1 MPVVLHRPSPEGFVP
16 KTCTVVR
23 KADGWYVCIT
33 LEDKSVPLPEPVPIK
48 RAVGIDVGLDRF
60 LTTSDGE
67 VVPIPRY
74 YRRAQKHLAR
84 QQRQL
89 SRKVKGSA
97 NWKRQATKVACLQ
110 LHVARQRKAFHY
122 QVAHWLVGQYDLLV
136 VEDLNVRGLARTRL
150 AKSILD
156 AAWGQFLDILTAVA
170 VKRGKQ
176 VLRVDP
182 RGTSQNC
189 CVCEER
195 VPKTLSERV
204 HDCPRCGSWDRDLNA
219 AIEILK
225 RGLRSPRIRG
235 DIGGRWDCRS
245 LAVED
250 PGLPVR

>member
-1 MPVVLHRPSPEGFVP
+1 M
-16 KTCTVVR
+16 
-23 KADGWYVCIT
+23 
-33 LEDKSVPLPEPVPIK
+33 
-48 RAVGIDVGLDRF
+48 
-60 LTTSDGE
+60 
-67 VVPIPRY
+67 
-74 YRRAQKHLAR
+74 
-84 QQRQL
+84 
-89 SRKVKGSA
+89 KGSA

-189 CVCEER
+189 CVCEEH

-225 RGLRSPRIRG
+225 RGLR
-235 DIGGRWDCRS
+235 
-245 LAVED
+245 AV
-250 PGLPVR
+250 GLPLSGCGGSWFTSPLKQQLREVILGSSRLQPVRA